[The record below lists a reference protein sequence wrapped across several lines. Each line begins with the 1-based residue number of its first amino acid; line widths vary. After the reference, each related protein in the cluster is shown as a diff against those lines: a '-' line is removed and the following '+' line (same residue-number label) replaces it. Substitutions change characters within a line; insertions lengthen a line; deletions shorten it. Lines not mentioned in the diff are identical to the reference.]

1 MLCGSL
7 MFVCVSDSGVLLV
20 GLANQYVRYV
30 FGLDVRAQSD
40 FLCRAHVAATHL
52 LIDYS
57 IWALC
62 LISAQRAL
70 VIVAPRLF
78 ERLFSRS
85 SIAVLLTALA
95 YVLLGKNI
103 LLCMHFRTCVFYTP
117 SIGLRRTC
125 LAVKSEDHLLQVR
138 RARSFRGAFI
148 AAKSAILSSPS
159 PPLLPP
165 LFPADVHEFGLYFR
179 GESTLH
185 FYCSV
190 NSCKFIKQ
198 MGFQYQLFYDIN
210 NSNPIYD

>member
-7 MFVCVSDSGVLLV
+7 MFVCVSDSGVLMV

-138 RARSFRGAFI
+138 RARSLRE
-148 AAKSAILSSPS
+148 LSSPQRARFS
-159 PPLLPP
+159 PLHLHYYSYGSRPM
-165 LFPADVHEFGLYFR
+165 FMNFGLYFR
-179 GESTLH
+179 GEFT
-185 FYCSV
+185 V
-190 NSCKFIKQ
+190 Q
-198 MGFQYQLFYDIN
+198 
-210 NSNPIYD
+210 